1 MDERDADRIARDVH
15 GSWARLVHHLGAT
28 ADVIFD
34 QVDIGLSEDW
44 RAVAFRDGRDGT
56 IYMVRPADDG
66 IEAAWR
72 YRAGA
77 DGGEDVAM
85 FRDGKLIG
93 SGTSGP
99 GAGPPA
105 DSTTN

>member
-15 GSWARLVHHLGAT
+15 GSWARLLHHLGPT

-34 QVDIGLSEDW
+34 QVDIGLSNDG

-56 IYMVRPADDG
+56 AYMVRPADDG

-72 YRAGA
+72 YRAGD
-77 DGGEDVAM
+77 DGVEDFAM

-93 SGTSGP
+93 SGRPGP

-105 DSTTN
+105 DPTTN